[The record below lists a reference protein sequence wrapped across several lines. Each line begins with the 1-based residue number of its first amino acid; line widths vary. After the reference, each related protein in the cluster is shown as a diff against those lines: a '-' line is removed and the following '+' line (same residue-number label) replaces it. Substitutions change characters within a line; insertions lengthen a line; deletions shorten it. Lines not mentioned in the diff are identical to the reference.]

1 MITAALAIAR
11 LTSLVAEDELTAPL
25 RTAVEDWARRNP
37 DSVLRDRLAYLTW
50 CSGCVSVWAAG
61 AVLIGQKTRAGRPLV
76 AGSGWDRHEA
86 DCNRRLVAPQS
97 RFKGSWSLS

>member
-37 DSVLRDRLAYLTW
+37 DSVLRDRLAYLTS
-50 CSGCVSVWAAG
+50 CSRCVSVWAAG

-76 AGSGWDRHEA
+76 AVLAGSQVARGILTVLDRLE
-86 DCNRRLVAPQS
+86 R
-97 RFKGSWSLS
+97 